1 MATVSARE
9 KVIQASIEL
18 MTGRGFTATTV
29 DEIVNQA
36 GVAKGSVYHAFKSK
50 EELAIAAL
58 EHYLQRGLGIVM
70 AGDFQDTKDPV
81 EKALD
86 FLDYLEER
94 STELWS
100 HGCLLGTLAI
110 EVADNYPAL
119 LKEIDTLFKRFEL
132 GLESVFEPAL
142 KARKIKDVTAS
153 DLSLHLLAVV
163 EGSIITARSHT
174 RPELLKEGISHFRHY
189 LTLILA

>member
-50 EELAIAAL
+50 EALAIAAL